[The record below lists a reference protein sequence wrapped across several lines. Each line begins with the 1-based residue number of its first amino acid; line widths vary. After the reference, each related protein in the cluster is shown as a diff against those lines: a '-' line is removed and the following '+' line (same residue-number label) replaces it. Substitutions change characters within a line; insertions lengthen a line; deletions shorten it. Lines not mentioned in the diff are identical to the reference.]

1 MYPHKLQWTLAGTFI
16 LWVASSVYCGPAAA
30 QAHYEFQILHSFPL
44 NSPLDGAG
52 PEGQLVLDSD
62 GNLYGATRGGGTY
75 LGGTLYE
82 LSPGANGQWTETI
95 LYSFCSLPQCA
106 DGKYP
111 NGVVMDD
118 AGNLYG
124 TTNIGGVTSQCVVDG
139 GCGVAFELS
148 PGANGQWTESTLWTF
163 CSLPN
168 CADGGGPLFP
178 PTLGLASVL
187 YGTAGNTAFE
197 LTPGTPW
204 IFNILYTF
212 CSQPNCADGTEPG
225 GSLTLDEK
233 GNLYG
238 ASGGAPS
245 RCSLVG
251 CGQVFSL
258 HPQANGQW
266 NETVLY
272 IFPGGDGG
280 NGPSEVTLHD
290 HHIFGPTGAGGSPDC
305 FGGCGTVFELSRGF
319 AQTGLSEQVLHDFA
333 GNGAQGVAPIG
344 GIIFDPAG
352 NLFGVTPDGGASMC
366 GCGVVYGMKP
376 RSDGKWDFGVLH
388 TFVGTDGISPD
399 VRLNHRQRRQ
409 SLRHHRRRRSRRS
422 WRGLRTLA
430 HDASLEITAP
440 RVTAAARTVGF
451 SRCQVIERA

>member
-1 MYPHKLQWTLAGTFI
+1 MKGRGLLLVMGMIFIFSAGTPPI
-16 LWVASSVYCGPAAA
+16 SA
-30 QAHYEFQILHSFPL
+30 QVQYQFQLLHGFGGSG
-44 NSPLDGAG
+44 DGVG
-52 PEGQLVLDSD
+52 PEGQLALDAK
-62 GNLYGATRGGGTY
+62 GNLYGAALGGGANED
-75 LGGTLYE
+75 GVIYE
-82 LSPGANGQWTETI
+82 LSPEANEQWTETI

-106 DGKYP
+106 DGAWP
-111 NGVVMDD
+111 TGVVMDG

-124 TTNIGGVTSQCVVDG
+124 TTTIGGVTSQCVVG

-148 PGANGQWTESTLWTF
+148 PGTNGQWTESTLWTF

-168 CADGGGPLFP
+168 CADGGEPLFP
-178 PTLGLASVL
+178 PTLGPGGVL
-187 YGTAGNTAFE
+187 YGVDKVAVFQ

-204 IFNILYTF
+204 TFSILHTF

-225 GSLTLDEK
+225 GNLTLDEK

-333 GNGAQGVAPIG
+333 GNGAQGVAPI
-344 GIIFDPAG
+344 
-352 NLFGVTPDGGASMC
+352 
-366 GCGVVYGMKP
+366 
-376 RSDGKWDFGVLH
+376 
-388 TFVGTDGISPD
+388 SP
-399 VRLNHRQRRQ
+399 
-409 SLRHHRRRRSRRS
+409 
-422 WRGLRTLA
+422 
-430 HDASLEITAP
+430 
-440 RVTAAARTVGF
+440 
-451 SRCQVIERA
+451 